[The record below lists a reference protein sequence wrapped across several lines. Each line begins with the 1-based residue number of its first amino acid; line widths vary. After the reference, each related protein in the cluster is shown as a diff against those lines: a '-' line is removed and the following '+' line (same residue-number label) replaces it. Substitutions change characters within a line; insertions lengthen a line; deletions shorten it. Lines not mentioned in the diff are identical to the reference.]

1 MKISKA
7 ILVAVLVLI
16 SVVSGTT
23 ITEVRWNANQNVI
36 EILFD
41 EFSAPWGDWTMYV
54 DDKEWPMEGGTGN
67 AIVRPNAPIGQATGL
82 LVGTDPWLSS
92 LVGTDFPCCGSI
104 QFSIPGQIPTNR
116 FEYSLVG
123 DGCKTTSTKSC
134 GMATGTDFQARG
146 ELERTYRTGSQ
157 VGAMPEPIPEP
168 LSEMVSQIG
177 SQVGAMPEPIPQP
190 INKMGY
196 QTGSRSTIN
205 IVDVK
210 WIENLKVI
218 EISFDQSIAQWG
230 GWTMYVDGAEW
241 PLEGGTGNAIVRP
254 NAAGEEATGLFIGT
268 DPWLTG
274 LTGVNFP
281 CCGRIQFQ
289 IPGQGF
295 TNEYEF
301 SLAENGCLSS
311 SQKLCNSQPGSPVPQ
326 PVPIFS

>member
-157 VGAMPEPIPEP
+157 VGAMPEPIP
-168 LSEMVSQIG
+168 
-177 SQVGAMPEPIPQP
+177 QP